1 MPYRLP
7 TGVSDRQKMLNHQ
20 LTRLFQLFTGK
31 RIVPAAAIWNS
42 PFFVREIPFFINASC
57 FSRATCK
64 IPLAW
69 VKLGGGQEVARRNKR
84 QAGIQKTRTNPEERH
99 NEHMKTKRANLSILR
114 DFYKYNGQNLGTFGG
129 NVGASI
135 DPALFPNLPV
145 PPSGITALSADLIA
159 KQGATLTG
167 GTPET
172 AARDKAFDA
181 LADALNA
188 DANIVE
194 NVVGTNLE
202 MLLATGFLPVSTNRA
217 SSPLD
222 DTDIVSLL
230 NNGTTQAL
238 LQLLPVRNAKS
249 YQLQISTD
257 GGKTWVEAGISTRA
271 TRIVLPN
278 LTPGTTYAVRA
289 RAIGGS
295 TGASAWTAPRSIMS
309 T

>member
-1 MPYRLP
+1 
-7 TGVSDRQKMLNHQ
+7 
-20 LTRLFQLFTGK
+20 
-31 RIVPAAAIWNS
+31 
-42 PFFVREIPFFINASC
+42 
-57 FSRATCK
+57 
-64 IPLAW
+64 
-69 VKLGGGQEVARRNKR
+69 
-84 QAGIQKTRTNPEERH
+84 
-99 NEHMKTKRANLSILR
+99 MKTKRANLKVLR
-114 DFYKYNGQNLGTFGG
+114 NFYKYPGQQLGTFGSNIG
-129 NVGASI
+129 VSLE
-135 DPALFPNLPV
+135 PALFPNLPV
-145 PPSGITALSADLIA
+145 PPSGIAALSADLIA

-257 GGKTWVEAGISTRA
+257 GGKTWMEAGISTRA

-278 LTPGTTYAVRA
+278 LTPGTTYFVRA

>member
-1 MPYRLP
+1 
-7 TGVSDRQKMLNHQ
+7 
-20 LTRLFQLFTGK
+20 
-31 RIVPAAAIWNS
+31 
-42 PFFVREIPFFINASC
+42 
-57 FSRATCK
+57 
-64 IPLAW
+64 
-69 VKLGGGQEVARRNKR
+69 
-84 QAGIQKTRTNPEERH
+84 
-99 NEHMKTKRANLSILR
+99 MKTKRANLKILR

-129 NVGASI
+129 NVATSI
-135 DPALFPNLPV
+135 DPTLYPNLPFD
-145 PPSGITALSADLIA
+145 PKTLSAMSADLIT

-167 GTPET
+167 GTPAT
-172 AARDKAFDA
+172 AARNKSFDTF
-181 LADALNA
+181 ADALNA
-188 DANIVE
+188 DANVVE

-222 DTDIVSLL
+222 DTDIVSLQ

-238 LQLLPVRNAKS
+238 LDLLPVRNARS

-257 GGKTWVEAGISTRA
+257 GGKTWTEAGISTRA
-271 TRIVLPN
+271 TRIMLPN
-278 LTPGTTYAVRA
+278 LIPGTTYSVRA